1 MMKNSSQ
8 LQQLQKNGHQ
18 SNDRN
23 IENELKLARKSQ
35 SKRKSE
41 MMINQYHRHHPSK
54 MMNKLEQCCCNN
66 LQIFKYIL
74 IILAIIGSLFGSIL
88 LTIAGDPPYNQGAIY
103 QYSDLMRL
111 IIGMHQN
118 LLDLQS
124 MKRMNDHNNAKQ
136 STPTTA
142 AAFVPSSMMI
152 EKRDT
157 RTKLNEIFH
166 FELLHD
172 LARSGQENLKRF
184 NENQFGRFLQQ
195 WLPMKHTDFQ
205 SQNPILDD
213 ANFYWNNY
221 STFQI
226 AFITLLLL
234 SNSMLLLT
242 WIFFKILKNFQ
253 KSRYKQNRIVDDNK
267 VVAADQLRMERK
279 QFMNEQLENVR
290 KFRHFRQTHV
300 KHRMVLITLLFQLAL
315 IIILLCRPNIFV
327 IVLHQVSFLLLSMGC
342 LASTSISCSSSM
354 VKSKSAIDGCGM
366 TIDEKSP
373 SINSGGSGIKIDG
386 KIPTVSS
393 GTTQIPDVSVQSP
406 SMGKIPSSK
415 HKKHR
420 RQRSPPSRPVQSPLN
435 ERRVKNE
442 TIIGSNLQNHDDK
455 YPDDK
460 NPFEISMKN
469 PIKIVKIKNP
479 IEKLE
484 IQSPINDISIP
495 ETSAVSI
502 PNFNVENVEFPKISL
517 IKNSDNV
524 ATIDTGTFD
533 SLSTTNP
540 IESPTLKDLL
550 EVKLPK
556 MDQINIS
563 LPNISATNPIIDI
576 SSSSSLGQSN
586 PIDDNSI
593 EIKSP
598 KIKPLN
604 ISSSSDDKNPDM
616 TIISIK
622 NPFDD
627 DHGDHDDRNHH
638 HHHQHDHDNHFDD
651 DDEINNDNNNMRRRL
666 RHSSKQQQQQNQT
679 NKLIES
685 IVNEIDQDVEDD
697 DDEEIEPICSVC
709 SNVNSPTTTILSSR
723 FY

>member
-1 MMKNSSQ
+1 MIPPSMTESIGIMMN
-8 LQQLQKNGHQ
+8 QQMNENVTSIVTDSATVTSVESTAVASAAAERIVLQKNGHR

-111 IIGMHQN
+111 IVGMHQN

-234 SNSMLLLT
+234 SNSLLLLT

-253 KSRYKQNRIVDDNK
+253 KSRYKQNRIVDDN
-267 VVAADQLRMERK
+267 
-279 QFMNEQLENVR
+279 N
-290 KFRHFRQTHV
+290 RQTHV

-373 SINSGGSGIKIDG
+373 SINSGGSGIKSMVKFQPFPVEQPRYQMYQYNHHRWG
-386 KIPTVSS
+386 KYR
-393 GTTQIPDVSVQSP
+393 
-406 SMGKIPSSK
+406 
-415 HKKHR
+415 HR
-420 RQRSPPSRPVQSPLN
+420 N
-435 ERRVKNE
+435 
-442 TIIGSNLQNHDDK
+442 
-455 YPDDK
+455 
-460 NPFEISMKN
+460 
-469 PIKIVKIKNP
+469 IKN
-479 IEKLE
+479 
-484 IQSPINDISIP
+484 
-495 ETSAVSI
+495 
-502 PNFNVENVEFPKISL
+502 
-517 IKNSDNV
+517 
-524 ATIDTGTFD
+524 
-533 SLSTTNP
+533 
-540 IESPTLKDLL
+540 
-550 EVKLPK
+550 
-556 MDQINIS
+556 
-563 LPNISATNPIIDI
+563 
-576 SSSSSLGQSN
+576 
-586 PIDDNSI
+586 IDDN
-593 EIKSP
+593 
-598 KIKPLN
+598 
-604 ISSSSDDKNPDM
+604 
-616 TIISIK
+616 
-622 NPFDD
+622 
-627 DHGDHDDRNHH
+627 DHRHRDQYNHH
-638 HHHQHDHDNHFDD
+638 
-651 DDEINNDNNNMRRRL
+651 
-666 RHSSKQQQQQNQT
+666 
-679 NKLIES
+679 
-685 IVNEIDQDVEDD
+685 
-697 DDEEIEPICSVC
+697 
-709 SNVNSPTTTILSSR
+709 
-723 FY
+723 